1 MNAARVN
8 DVRLEPMTEERYH
21 SYRELAEQEY
31 ARNIAESGAMSYAD
45 AVEKS
50 AEDFGRLLPKGLA
63 SPDQF
68 LFTGWDGETEVGV
81 LWRIEARSDGL
92 HGFGFDFRVEPE
104 LRRHGYGRAMMVA
117 AEQIC
122 RERGVVS
129 IGLSVFG
136 FNLGARSLYEQMG
149 FEVTAVQMRKRL

>member
-1 MNAARVN
+1 MT
-8 DVRLEPMTEERYH
+8 DVRLEPMTEEQYRA
-21 SYRELAEQEY
+21 YREFADEDY
-31 ARNIAESGAMSYAD
+31 ARNIAESGAMSYSD

-63 SPDQF
+63 TPDHYF
-68 LFTGWDGETEVGV
+68 WTAYDGPTEVGV
-81 LWRIEARSDGL
+81 LWLRIEEKADGL
-92 HGFGFDFRVEPE
+92 QAFGFDFRVVPE

-129 IGLSVFG
+129 IGLHVFG
-136 FNLGARSLYEQMG
+136 FNTGARSLYEQMG
-149 FEVTAVQMRKRL
+149 FEVTSIQMKKRL

>member
-1 MNAARVN
+1 MTE
-8 DVRLEPMTEERYH
+8 VRLEPMTEEQ
-21 SYRELAEQEY
+21 YRAYRGFAEQDY

-63 SPDQF
+63 TPDHF
-68 LFTGWDGETEVGV
+68 LWTGYDGETEVGV
-81 LWRIEARSDGL
+81 LWLRIEAKADGL
-92 HGFGFDFRVEPE
+92 NAFGFDFLVKPE

-117 AEQIC
+117 AERIC

-136 FNLGARSLYEQMG
+136 FNTGARSLYEQMG